1 MGRFMKKISLIVS
14 LCLFLIF
21 AANAQTTDTPAQ
33 KKTLVEINNLNN
45 QVIALFKEKKYD
57 EALKTA
63 LEIQNTVD
71 SNGLSKDLRVMSAL
85 SNLGE
90 IYLTKKKESEAI
102 AVFQKILGAYQANSV
117 GAKLPAAKITERI
130 ATAYFYKKD
139 YDKSSEYFLK
149 ALSLR
154 EKLNGTESKETVI
167 LYDSLGNLY
176 REKNQNGK
184 AQEYYL
190 KAIEI
195 NDKILSKEE
204 KENREDVGNYECF
217 LYHKALAEDKIKEV
231 SDQIADFH
239 KLRNLP
245 KSNLVNS
252 GIVNGK
258 AVKLVKPPFP
268 LNMRG
273 VEGFVLVGVTIDES
287 GNIISAKATCGI
299 LGFVEAVEEAARK
312 SKFTPTLVNGQAVK
326 VTGTIVYSFVRK

>member
-1 MGRFMKKISLIVS
+1 MKKISLIAS
-14 LCLFLIF
+14 FCLLLTF
-21 AANAQTTDTPAQ
+21 AVNAQTTDTTAQ
-33 KKTLVEINNLNN
+33 AKVLTEINKSNS
-45 QVIALFKEKKYD
+45 QVISLFKEKKYD
-57 EALKTA
+57 EALKVA
-63 LEIQNTVD
+63 LEMQKTID

-90 IYLTKKKESEAI
+90 LYLTKKKESEAI
-102 AVFQKILGAYQANSV
+102 AVFQRILDAYRANFV

-130 ATAYFYKKD
+130 ATAYYYKKD
-139 YDKSSEYFLK
+139 YDKSAEYFLK
-149 ALSLR
+149 ALPLR
-154 EKLNGTESKETVI
+154 EKLNGAESKETLI

-195 NDKILSKEE
+195 NDKILSKDE
-204 KENREDVGNYECF
+204 KVNREDVSNYECF
-217 LYHKALAEDKIKEV
+217 LYHKALKEDKIKEV

-245 KSNLVNS
+245 KSNIVS
-252 GIVNGK
+252 GGVVNGK
-258 AVKLVKPPFP
+258 AINLVKPPFP

-287 GNIISAKATCGI
+287 GNVISAKATCGI
-299 LGFVEAVEEAARK
+299 LGFVEAVEDAARK
-312 SKFTPTLVNGQAVK
+312 SKFSPTTLNGQAVK
-326 VTGTIVYSFVRK
+326 VVGVIVYSFVRK

>member
-1 MGRFMKKISLIVS
+1 MKKISLIVS
-14 LCLFLIF
+14 VCLFLTLAI
-21 AANAQTTDTPAQ
+21 NAQTTGTTAQ
-33 KKTLVEINNLNN
+33 AKILAEINKSNS
-45 QVIALFKEKKYD
+45 QVIALFKENKYD
-57 EALKTA
+57 EALKSA
-63 LEIQNTVD
+63 LEMQKTID

-102 AVFQKILGAYQANSV
+102 AVFQRILDAYQANSV
-117 GAKLPAAKITERI
+117 GAKLPAAKMTERI

-139 YDKSSEYFLK
+139 YDKSAEYFLK

-154 EKLNGTESKETVI
+154 EKLSGAESKDTAI
-167 LYDSLGNLY
+167 LYYSLGNLY

-245 KSNLVNS
+245 KSNLVS
-252 GIVNGK
+252 GGVVNGK
-258 AVKLVKPPFP
+258 AIKLVKPPYP
-268 LNMRG
+268 PNGRG
-273 VEGFVLVGVTIDES
+273 AEGFVLVSVTIDES

-299 LGFVEAVEEAARK
+299 SEFVGVVEEAARK
-312 SKFTPTLVNGQAVK
+312 SKFTPTLLNGQPVK
-326 VTGTIVYSFVRK
+326 VTGVIVYNFVRK

>member
-1 MGRFMKKISLIVS
+1 MKKISLIVS
-14 LCLFLIF
+14 VCLFLTF
-21 AANAQTTDTPAQ
+21 AVNAQSTDTTAQ
-33 KKTLVEINNLNN
+33 AKILAEINKSNS

-57 EALKTA
+57 EALKVA
-63 LEIQNTVD
+63 LEIQKTID
-71 SNGLSKDLRVMSAL
+71 DKGLSKDLRVMSAL

-90 IYLTKKKESEAI
+90 VYLTKKKESEAI
-102 AVFQKILGAYQANSV
+102 AVFQKILDAYQANSV

-130 ATAYFYKKD
+130 ATAYYYKKD
-139 YDKSSEYFLK
+139 YDKSAEYFLK
-149 ALSLR
+149 ALPLR
-154 EKLNGTESKETVI
+154 EKLNGAESKETVTI
-167 LYDSLGNLY
+167 YDSLGNLY

-204 KENREDVGNYECF
+204 KENREDVSNYECF
-217 LYHKALAEDKIKEV
+217 LYHKALKEDKIKEV

-245 KSNLVNS
+245 ESNIVNS

-258 AVKLVKPPFP
+258 ALNLVKPPFP

-299 LGFVEAVEEAARK
+299 LGFVEAVEAAARK
-312 SKFTPTLVNGQAVK
+312 SKFSPTLLNGQPVK
-326 VTGTIVYSFVRK
+326 VVGVIVYSFVRK